1 MATTLLGLKDLCPLV
16 CTVFTTNGPLYK
28 HNAVT
33 ARLILAMLSFHLFP
47 LQLMK
52 HLLLQKKC
60 VEGLLKDIRCK
71 IPIFISLGQCD
82 ARFVVC
88 NWISGSNGWTR
99 RGALICTEKH
109 QVCTRSIN
117 RKAGSPK
124 PVRAVMVRSR
134 VPPPGW
140 RCTLVFSAIDGSLQ
154 ILKSHPAEQAG
165 WDFFQ
170 QDAEKRSGTPQLMNT
185 GEPVNA
191 QAHYHWAHSE
201 KDKTDT

>member
-1 MATTLLGLKDLCPLV
+1 
-16 CTVFTTNGPLYK
+16 
-28 HNAVT
+28 
-33 ARLILAMLSFHLFP
+33 
-47 LQLMK
+47 MK

-60 VEGLLKDIRCK
+60 VEGLLKDIKSK

-88 NWISGSNGWTR
+88 NWISGSNGWKR

-124 PVRAVMVRSR
+124 PVRAVMLRSR

-140 RCTLVFSAIDGSLQ
+140 RCTLFFFFC
-154 ILKSHPAEQAG
+154 HWWFPANSKIPSCWASG
-165 WDFFQ
+165 MGFFFQ